1 MAIDISLRQ
10 KLEQRDARRSEDVRS
25 EGIFKVQYAD
35 KLGLPYQGQTEDR
48 SAPLLR
54 EVMISR
60 ELIMNRCVIKNDT
73 FQRAHDVLD
82 DRNRKLGGCHARP
95 MDTDFDPVATCSCF
109 GFDPLCVAFQK
120 NQETPI
126 RARMLDSDP
135 HEDLD
140 QLINNDLT
148 RERLR
153 GYDHRSDLA
162 GMLDGDLREGLDQP
176 VGYDVTRGRF
186 RFLATS
192 KGTATDHRLRRVP
205 ALYRLTARF
214 GRLASGSGASS
225 HRLPLG
231 SGRGIVAAQRGVLIV
246 AKSSFDRCPLG
257 AFNVRFGSK
266 ADMGLPLIDVRFTPK
281 SGHCSRRWAC
291 PLCANSGH

>member
-1 MAIDISLRQ
+1 
-10 KLEQRDARRSEDVRS
+10 
-25 EGIFKVQYAD
+25 
-35 KLGLPYQGQTEDR
+35 
-48 SAPLLR
+48 
-54 EVMISR
+54 MISR
-60 ELIMNRCVIKNDT
+60 ELIMNRCVIQNDT
-73 FQRAHDVLD
+73 FQRSHDVLD
-82 DRNRKLGGCHARP
+82 DRNRKLGGCHVRP
-95 MDTDFDPVATCSCF
+95 MDTNLDLVATSSCF

-140 QLINNDLT
+140 QLINTDLA

-205 ALYRLTARF
+205 AFYRLAAARF
-214 GRLASGSGASS
+214 GCLAGGSGASS
-225 HRLPLG
+225 HRLRLG

-246 AKSSFDRCPLG
+246 AEIQLRPQ
-257 AFNVRFGSK
+257 VR
-266 ADMGLPLIDVRFTPK
+266 
-281 SGHCSRRWAC
+281 
-291 PLCANSGH
+291 